1 MDNSVTGAFVMECMV
16 LKDYKCVI
24 VLRVYFDSDIII
36 VINEM

>member
-16 LKDYKCVI
+16 LNGYKNVI
-24 VLRVYFDSDIII
+24 VLYAYFDSDIII